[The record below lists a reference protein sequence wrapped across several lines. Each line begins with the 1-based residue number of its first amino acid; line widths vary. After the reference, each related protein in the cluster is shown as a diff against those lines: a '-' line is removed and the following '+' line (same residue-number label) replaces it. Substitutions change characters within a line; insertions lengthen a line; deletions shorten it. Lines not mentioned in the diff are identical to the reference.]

1 MASSQAMTDIAHL
14 LRPGH
19 LQQLANI
26 LDDPDASDNDRFVA
40 LQLLKNANVAAGRIL
55 PGCQA
60 SAVRTPPPP
69 PPPPT
74 PPLTPPWRCC
84 ACQDTGTA
92 IVMGKRGHHVWTDGS
107 DEACLARGVY
117 DTYTATNL
125 RYSQARSR
133 RQRPLRPPFT
143 TPLCCNFAPGRYVA
157 GGADRHQIVTCICLN
172 STLTYDVGM
181 EAVWKIEVEDFPA
194 FVVVDDKG
202 NDFFDKWSH

>member
-1 MASSQAMTDIAHL
+1 MAPSQAMTDIAHL

-26 LDDPDASDNDRFVA
+26 LDDPEASDNDRFVA

-60 SAVRTPPPP
+60 STARTPPPP
-69 PPPPT
+69 PLT
-74 PPLTPPWRCC
+74 PPLRCC
-84 ACQDTGTA
+84 ARQDTGTA

-125 RYSQARSR
+125 RYSQARSHR
-133 RQRPLRPPFT
+133 L
-143 TPLCCNFAPGRYVA
+143 LVLLFAVTLSRADTWQVA
-157 GGADRHQIVTCICLN
+157 PIDMYKEANTKTNLPAQIEI
-172 STLTYDVGM
+172 S
-181 EAVWKIEVEDFPA
+181 AVLDPM
-194 FVVVDDKG
+194 
-202 NDFFDKWSH
+202 